1 MPLKNLLK
9 TIAEAA
15 EPKNISKPYLVGGFC
30 RDVFM
35 KDLKKI
41 DDLDITCGDETI
53 HLLAKNVSKML
64 GSSLIKFPDGHSK
77 INYGKYKIDFSSNF
91 KIPNIKEILIRSGI
105 KNPTNMQQEIYSRD
119 FTINTLLM
127 PMNLSSVIDVTG
139 FAMNDI
145 KNRKIDTCLS
155 PKITFSYDPKRIIR
169 VVYLAAKLRFIP
181 SLRVVKWIRENN
193 KAISLLDEEY
203 IKSKLDKAVIKNPQV
218 TKKMI
223 QVLNIKNKLPYIR
236 GI

>member
-1 MPLKNLLK
+1 
-9 TIAEAA
+9 
-15 EPKNISKPYLVGGFC
+15 
-30 RDVFM
+30 
-35 KDLKKI
+35 
-41 DDLDITCGDETI
+41 
-53 HLLAKNVSKML
+53 ML

-119 FTINTLLM
+119 FTKNTLLM